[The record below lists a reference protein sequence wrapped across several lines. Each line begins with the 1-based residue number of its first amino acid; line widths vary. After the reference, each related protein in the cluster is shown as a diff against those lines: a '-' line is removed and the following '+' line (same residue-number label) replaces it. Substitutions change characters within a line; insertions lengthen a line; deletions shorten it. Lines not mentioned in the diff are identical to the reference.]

1 MGKIIT
7 YNKKGFLVPDSIR
20 STACYHA
27 KILPTGEYM
36 FRIHDC
42 ITGIRLRGDITDPQE
57 VPEAVEKL
65 RCLAAAASE
74 FADFIEANYIQEPSG
89 EN

>member
-1 MGKIIT
+1 
-7 YNKKGFLVPDSIR
+7 
-20 STACYHA
+20 
-27 KILPTGEYM
+27 M

-74 FADFIEANYIQEPSG
+74 FADFIEANYPVP
-89 EN
+89 

>member
-1 MGKIIT
+1 MCKIIS

-65 RCLAAAASE
+65 RRLAAAASE
-74 FADFIEANYIQEPSG
+74 FADFIEANYPQEPPG
-89 EN
+89 RD

>member
-1 MGKIIT
+1 MNKVIT
-7 YNKKGFLVPDSIR
+7 YNRKGFLVPDSIR

-57 VPEAVEKL
+57 VPEAIEKL
-65 RCLAAAASE
+65 RHLAAAASE
-74 FADFIEANYIQEPSG
+74 FADFIEDNYPVP
-89 EN
+89 

>member
-1 MGKIIT
+1 MSQIIT
-7 YNKKGFLVPDSIR
+7 YNKKGFLVPDSIH

-36 FRIHDC
+36 FRLHDC
-42 ITGIRLRGDITDPQE
+42 VTGVRLRGDITDPQE

-65 RCLAAAASE
+65 RRLAAAATE
-74 FADFIEANYIQEPSG
+74 FADFIEANYAG
-89 EN
+89 